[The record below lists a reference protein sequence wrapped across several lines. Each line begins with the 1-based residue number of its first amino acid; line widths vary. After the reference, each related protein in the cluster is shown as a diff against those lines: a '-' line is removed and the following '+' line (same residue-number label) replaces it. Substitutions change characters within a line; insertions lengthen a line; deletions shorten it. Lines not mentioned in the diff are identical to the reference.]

1 MHPHHGLFV
10 TWVQVGSDVQNERL
24 FSSFSN
30 YWPMNSPDIE
40 IKNVKKYFKKVKAV
54 DGVSFI
60 IQRGEFLALLGPN
73 GAGKTTL
80 VEMIEGLQE
89 PDEGN
94 ISLLGTDWNTNPSL
108 LRKNIGLSLQESRF
122 IDKLTVKETVRL
134 FASFYSIGKERVL
147 EIIRLVGLEEKSKSF
162 VVNLSGGQ
170 RQRLALGIA
179 LLNNPRLLLLD
190 EPTTGLDPT
199 SRRELWDILLKL
211 KEEEGTTM
219 ILTTH
224 YMEEASFLCDTIVI
238 LDNGKILSKGTLEE
252 LLAQQKFGES
262 IQLTSSQKI
271 PANVFNL
278 PGILSHQENHS
289 QRKISFQVVN
299 IADTLP
305 NILEQAKNKNIAIQ
319 SIECRKPTLD
329 DLFIKMTGRRLNE

>member
-1 MHPHHGLFV
+1 MTF
-10 TWVQVGSDVQNERL
+10 
-24 FSSFSN
+24 
-30 YWPMNSPDIE
+30 PDIE

-54 DGVSFI
+54 DGVTLT
-60 IQRGEFLALLGPN
+60 IQKGEFLALLGPN

-89 PDEGN
+89 PDEGS
-94 ISLLGTDWNTNPSL
+94 ISLMGTTWNTNPSL
-108 LRKNIGLSLQESRF
+108 LRENIGLSLQETRF
-122 IDKLTVKETVRL
+122 IDKLTVKETTRL
-134 FASFYSIGKERVL
+134 FASFYNIGKERVL
-147 EIIRLVGLEEKSKSF
+147 DIIKLVGLEEKSKSF

-211 KEEEGTTM
+211 KEKEGTTM

-238 LDNGKILSKGTLEE
+238 LDKGKILARGSLEE
-252 LLAQQKFGES
+252 LLAQQEYGES
-262 IQLTSSQKI
+262 IQLTSSKKI
-271 PANVFNL
+271 PENVFNL
-278 PGILSHQENHS
+278 PGILSWQENNS
-289 QRKISFQVVN
+289 QRKINFQVRN
-299 IADTLP
+299 IVETLP
-305 NILEQAKNKNIAIQ
+305 LILEQAKAKNIKVQ

-329 DLFIKMTGRRLNE
+329 DLFIKMTGRRLDE